1 MNVECPQQKLW
12 LRWDALRQHWRQWW
26 HWRHIFHR
34 SYSGA
39 DTQFCIWCSSRVEEQ
54 VWIVASC
61 SASDIASTP
70 APVISAPI
78 AAPVVTA
85 TKPKKTPKSGAK
97 MAAIFGRLTSQKI
110 QILQQQAARMAR
122 AHENELAL
130 SAYETF
136 FLCGQSDED

>member
-1 MNVECPQQKLW
+1 MLLAAQQATL
-12 LRWDALRQHWRQWW
+12 
-26 HWRHIFHR
+26 
-34 SYSGA
+34 
-39 DTQFCIWCSSRVEEQ
+39 
-54 VWIVASC
+54 
-61 SASDIASTP
+61 ASTP

-78 AAPVVTA
+78 APPVVTA

-97 MAAIFGRLTSQKI
+97 MAAISGRLTSQKI
-110 QILQQQAARMAR
+110 QILQRQAARMAR